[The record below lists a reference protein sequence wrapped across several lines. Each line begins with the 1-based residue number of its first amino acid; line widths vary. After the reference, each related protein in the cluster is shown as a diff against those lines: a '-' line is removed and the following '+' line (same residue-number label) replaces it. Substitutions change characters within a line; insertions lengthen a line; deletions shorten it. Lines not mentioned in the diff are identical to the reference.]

1 MKKKKGFDP
10 LDFTIEH
17 GALQVGTLGVVG
29 VTGHMASRLPA
40 SAQNTGDNIMG
51 STSTIALIPRMH
63 AVGGV
68 FGSLRSLENKK
79 FSKKKWL

>member
-17 GALQVGTLGVVG
+17 GALQIGTMSMVG
-29 VTGHMASRLPA
+29 VTGQIGDRMPA
-40 SAQNTGDNIMG
+40 SGHVARDNIMR
-51 STSTIALIPRMH
+51 SSSTISLIPQMH

-68 FGSLRSLENKK
+68 FGSLRSLENKS